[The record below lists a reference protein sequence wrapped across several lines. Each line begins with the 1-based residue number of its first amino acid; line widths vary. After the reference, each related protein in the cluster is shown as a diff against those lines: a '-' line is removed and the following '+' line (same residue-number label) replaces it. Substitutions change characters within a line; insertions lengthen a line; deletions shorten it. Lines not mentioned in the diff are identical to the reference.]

1 MSKEENNPDITDSS
15 DNKENSEIQNIAEQT
30 PKKKSV
36 IRKIFS
42 VFKFVIIFFVVI
54 IIGIFI
60 FIQTDMFSNLA
71 LDIALDKLNE
81 SLAEKDAVIH
91 AESLNGNILKGFTL
105 NNGSIKIKGDTLL
118 KFNSLSA
125 KYNIIKLLSKEIFA
139 RELILREPQINVTK
153 IRDNNDSL
161 KWNFEYF
168 LESEDKEEDTTT
180 SEFDWGITAENFTI
194 ENGFI
199 RILENKNSDKPIR
212 EIKMRQIDTFNVSEF
227 DLSELNLNLS
237 AKYFP
242 DEKDVNIS
250 KLNFK
255 TNSDFNLNQLSLKAN
270 INVKD
275 TITDISK
282 LNVITDRSNI
292 LIDKIR
298 LDDLNA
304 LEGIE
309 YEEFEK
315 KDAKINIQ
323 ANPINAD
330 DVSFFLP
337 QLDFIDSTISFHL
350 IAEDAYGDLK
360 LKKFDIT
367 TEKSEFHFTGN
378 LKNLHIP
385 ESLYIN
391 VTGKDISIDPRDTRI
406 MVPGLPIP
414 DYSHLG
420 VVTIPELRYTG
431 KPDNFE
437 TDFDIISSAGKTY
450 GNMKMDLRGN
460 EIVYKGDIKTSAV
473 NLGKIFKEKDLE
485 GSISGEFI
493 VDAKGFDYKTNSGS
507 LKYRLVSTKFYG
519 LNIASSEG
527 KILFN
532 RGNLNLDVS
541 IQSNLVTGKTKGK
554 LNISNPKNLSYDLTG
569 TVSNLDLQ
577 VITKDPEM
585 KSNLTFDFDVNG
597 KGISPDE
604 IAGNFKIDLKPSE
617 FGGFNLPSTP
627 ILADIDQNG
636 NIRKISL
643 KTDFADV
650 EADGYFQFTKL
661 LDLVIE
667 NSEKI
672 SNSITDKFF
681 PDTSEIQPV
690 ITESGYVIDC
700 NNYYMNYTVNVRDL
714 EPIYSLI
721 GDTIIFN
728 GDLKGS
734 ISDSCG
740 LFTFN
745 TNGKI
750 SNFAY
755 GDSLFI
761 LKDANLNLFMRND
774 LNTNDMN
781 KFYTD
786 ITLHSNKV
794 IAAKNK
800 FDSVFTKINFF
811 NNNNQVF
818 LTANRDTTIKLYTNL
833 SLKDS
838 ALFVFDSLSV
848 KYHDMNLAN
857 NSDLIIKYT
866 KVDSSQI
873 FDFRKFVVNSLNQKV
888 TVNGFYSLNDSSN
901 IKVSADN
908 IKVYTILKL
917 LKPGEDFDTV
927 DVIKGNLRRTLL
939 TYKGMPDNIDL
950 SLETNSDVLA
960 IGQTKIGRLDAVVDY
975 KDEVINSDVAFYN
988 INNAGNFKLTG
999 TFPFLNKAK
1008 DEYNDTVVYNKKRSE
1023 SDVNISAKADNFQ
1036 LKIFQQLLPYTKDL
1050 EGILDGEIKLLGITS
1065 DPQLTGD
1072 MNLNKGKFY
1081 VTLTKMRYD
1090 FDAGIS
1096 TGNNKILIN
1105 KSKIFVPEDPTKFIA
1120 ITGYVDLTDLKM
1132 NDIDLNMSGDV
1143 KAFDKDN
1150 GPTELGISGDLW
1162 IGSGSPSLKIK
1173 GNSDRID
1180 LTGNL
1185 TLIRGN
1191 IVFNPFVQEAY
1202 NIYSDDFEYGVII
1215 DSLNY
1220 NNEFVKRVLKNS
1232 SDSVVIIKGLNLNP
1246 FQKVLYTDNNKNIK
1260 YQQREKSGLFF
1271 YDLLVTTSGNV
1282 FLKFLVNEKSQQE
1295 FFGEIKTRLQVDNK
1309 ENYQMSGRGE
1319 VTLGNNCYY
1328 KFFRKFDATGKVIF
1342 NGPLTNPMLDI
1353 DAKYKGYTSVDI
1365 GGSGEQY
1372 INEVVIDMNVTGEAK
1387 NPVLTMNL
1395 ERNGTRES
1403 GSNATSDAIS
1413 FLLFGKF
1420 KDQLTFSES
1429 SSFGASLGASVLSNY
1444 VTNSLETVLP
1454 FLINTDV
1461 NYIDSKTGS
1470 IAENTDIR
1478 FTAAIGGAVIR
1489 FGGQIFKGIANTDI
1503 IIDYPVSKML
1513 NLKSL
1518 SDDLVLRV
1526 ERVYDPFS
1534 SASTD
1539 ASVVSGTRAG
1549 ALIYYRIK
1557 F

>member
-1 MSKEENNPDITDSS
+1 MSKEENNIENTDNSES
-15 DNKENSEIQNIAEQT
+15 TENSENENTSEKT

-36 IRKIFS
+36 ISKIFS
-42 VFKFVIIFFVVI
+42 IFKFVIIFFVVL

-60 FIQTDMFSNLA
+60 FIQTDIFSNLA
-71 LDIALDKLNE
+71 LNIALDKLNE
-81 SLAEKDAVIH
+81 SFAEKDAVIH

-153 IRDNNDSL
+153 ILDKNDSL

-168 LESEDKEEDTTT
+168 LESEDKEEDTST
-180 SEFDWGITAENFTI
+180 SEFDWGITAENFAI
-194 ENGFI
+194 ENGYI
-199 RILENKNSDKPIR
+199 RILENKNSDMPIR

-227 DLSELNLNLS
+227 DMSEFNLNLS

-242 DEKDVNIS
+242 EEKDVNIS

-255 TNSDFNLNQLSLKAN
+255 TNSEFNLKQFSLQAN

-275 TITDISK
+275 TITDIAK
-282 LNVITDRSNI
+282 LNLITDRSNI
-292 LIDKIR
+292 LIDRIR
-298 LDDLNA
+298 LDDLNP
-304 LEGIE
+304 LEGID

-315 KDAKINIQ
+315 KDAKINIE
-323 ANPINAD
+323 ANPVNAD

-337 QLDFIDSTISFHL
+337 ELDFIDSTISFHL
-350 IAEDAYGDLK
+350 IAEDAYGDLE
-360 LKKFDIT
+360 LKKFDINS
-367 TEKSEFHFTGN
+367 EKSEFHFTGN
-378 LKNLHIP
+378 VKNLHTP

-391 VTGKDISIDPRDTRI
+391 ITGKDISIDPRDTKI
-406 MVPGLPIP
+406 LLPGLPIP

-420 VVTIPELRYTG
+420 VVTIPGLSYTG
-431 KPDNFE
+431 QPDNFE
-437 TDFDIISSAGKTY
+437 TDFDIITSAGKTY

-485 GSISGEFI
+485 GSISGEFV
-493 VDAKGFDYKTNSGS
+493 VDAKGFDYRTNSGS
-507 LKYRLVSTKFYG
+507 LKYRLISTKFYG

-527 KILFN
+527 KIIFN

-541 IQSNLVTGKTKGK
+541 IRSNLVNAKTKGK

-577 VITKDPEM
+577 VITKDAEM

-597 KGISPDE
+597 RGISPDD

-617 FGGFNLPSTP
+617 FGGFNLPATP
-627 ILADIDQNG
+627 VLADIDQKG

-643 KTDFADV
+643 KTAFADV

-661 LDLVIE
+661 MDLVIE

-672 SNSITDKFF
+672 SKNITDKFF
-681 PDTSEIQPV
+681 PDFTGSQPV
-690 ITESGYVIDC
+690 ITQNGYVVDC
-700 NNYYMNYTVNVRDL
+700 NNYYMNYSVNVRDL
-714 EPIYSLI
+714 EPLYSFI

-750 SNFAY
+750 NNFAY

-761 LKDANLNLFMRND
+761 LKDASLNLFMRND
-774 LNTNDMN
+774 LNTNDLN

-794 IAAKNK
+794 IAAKNN

-811 NNNNQVF
+811 NNDNQVF
-818 LTANRDTTIKLYTNL
+818 LTANKDSTIKLYTNL

-838 ALFVFDSLSV
+838 ALFVIDSLSV
-848 KYHDMNLAN
+848 NYHDLNLAN
-857 NSDLIIKYT
+857 NSELLIKYT
-866 KVDSSQI
+866 KIDSAQVL
-873 FDFRKFVVNSLNQKV
+873 DFRKFVVNSLNQKV

-901 IKVSADN
+901 VKVSADN
-908 IKVYTILKL
+908 IKVYTIQKL
-917 LKPGEDFDTV
+917 IKAGKDIDTV
-927 DVIKGNLRRTLL
+927 DVINGNLRRTVL
-939 TYKGMPDNIDL
+939 TYKGMSDNYDV
-950 SLETNSDVLA
+950 SLETNSDVLS
-960 IGQTKIGRLDAVVDY
+960 IGQTKIGRLDAFVDI
-975 KDEVINSDVAFYN
+975 KDEVLKSDIAFYN
-988 INNAGNFKLTG
+988 INNAGKFKLTG
-999 TFPFLNKAK
+999 TLPILNSAK
-1008 DEYNDTVVYNKKRSE
+1008 EEYKDTVVYNKKRSE
-1023 SDVNISAKADNFQ
+1023 SALNFTAEAENFQ

-1050 EGILDGEIKLLGITS
+1050 EGILNGEIKLLGKTS
-1065 DPQLTGD
+1065 KPEFSGD
-1072 MNLNKGKFY
+1072 MNLDKGKFY

-1096 TGNNKILIN
+1096 TSDNKILIN
-1105 KSKIFVPEDPTKFIA
+1105 NSKIFVQEDPTKFIA
-1120 ITGYVDLTDLKM
+1120 ITGYVDLTDLQM
-1132 NDIDLNMSGDV
+1132 NDIDLKMSGDV

-1162 IGSGSPSLKIK
+1162 VGSGSPLLKIK

-1185 TLIRGN
+1185 ILVKGN

-1220 NNEFVKRVLKNS
+1220 NNEHVRKVLRNS
-1232 SDSVVIIKGLNLNP
+1232 ADSVVIIKGINLNP
-1246 FQKVLYTDNNKNIK
+1246 FEKILYTDNNKNIK
-1260 YQQREKSGLFF
+1260 YQQREKSGLFY

-1282 FLKFLVNEKSQQE
+1282 FLKFIVNEKSQQE

-1342 NGPLTNPMLDI
+1342 NGPITNPMLDI
-1353 DAKYKGYTSVDI
+1353 DAKYKGYTSVDV
-1365 GGSGEQY
+1365 GGSGQQY
-1372 INEVVIDMNVTGEAK
+1372 INEVIIDMNVTGEAK

-1395 ERNGTRES
+1395 ERNGNRES

-1444 VTNSLETVLP
+1444 VTSSLETVLP

-1513 NLKSL
+1513 NLKNI